1 MRLREVF
8 VLGVMLLAGM
18 FSGCRHAA
26 PPRADERPAEAP
38 PRGERVERAPDAG
51 DGGVAPLPKESSPIT
66 FERIARYPEPGWNV
80 PRSIQHSP
88 DGAMITFLA
97 SETGDDTM
105 SLFAFDVSTGK
116 TRVLLRAADLGQ
128 TSGPRSREEELRRE
142 RQRDRNEGITKHV
155 WARRA
160 NVLVVPHA
168 GDVFVRDAR
177 GVRRLTSTPEP
188 EIDPQPCDSG
198 ERVAFVRRGELVS
211 MDLAASKETVLTTG
225 AKEGLT
231 HGLSD
236 FNAQEEFSEPSGFFW
251 SPRCD
256 RIAYVEVDERH
267 VDRVPILGF
276 RNDRADLMMQP
287 YPAVGTKNPI
297 VRVGIVDLA
306 TRKTTWLRLPD
317 EHERYFGRFTWAED
331 GKSLYVQALSRDQKR
346 LELLRV
352 DPATGTTTEML
363 KQSSAAWVA
372 FSPMRL
378 SKKEKSF
385 LFTAERNGHRHLE
398 LRSATDGRIIR
409 ELTNGAD
416 GEWDVESVALDEG
429 GGRALVVGTLDGPL
443 ERHLYAVPLAGGRP
457 VKLTSEKGV
466 HGLRIDESGET
477 WVDVH
482 SSRDRLPRAVVVRKG
497 KPAGELPVRRDEDL
511 DVLRLRTPKLVTVDG
526 PGKTKLQAEV
536 LEPRDM
542 RGRHPVVVF
551 VYGGPHSQAIVDS
564 WSPRLLWQ
572 HLADRGFVVFQ
583 LDNRG
588 TGGRGIAFVQEV
600 HKRLGERELE
610 DQLAGAKWLASQS
623 FVDPARIG
631 IYGHS
636 YGGFMAA
643 LAMLDGKGAFK
654 AGVAG
659 APVIDWRL
667 YDSGYTE
674 RYMETPATNA
684 AGYDAAD
691 LSKKVDG
698 LSGRLFL
705 IHAAMDENVHF
716 ANTAKLVDA
725 LIARHRPFDL
735 LVLPGERHGTR
746 APAAKSYVPERIVD
760 FFVREL
766 R

>member
-1 MRLREVF
+1 MRLRD
-8 VLGVMLLAGM
+8 VLAVTVTLLSSNVG
-18 FSGCRHAA
+18 GCHRGA
-26 PPRADERPAEAP
+26 PPD
-38 PRGERVERAPDAG
+38 GDAG
-51 DGGVAPLPKESSPIT
+51 VVAPLPKESSPIT

-80 PRSIQHSP
+80 PRSIQHAP
-88 DGAMITFLA
+88 DGAAITFLA
-97 SETGDDTM
+97 SEKGDDTM
-105 SLFAFDVSTGK
+105 SLFTFDIGTGK
-116 TRVLLRAADLGQ
+116 TSVLLRAADLGQ
-128 TSGPRSREEELRRE
+128 TSGTRSREEELRRE

-160 NVLVVPHA
+160 NVLVVPHG

-188 EIDPQPCDSG
+188 EVDPQPCDSG
-198 ERVAFVRRGELVS
+198 ERVAFVRKGELASIDVS
-211 MDLAASKETVLTTG
+211 TGAETVLTTG
-225 AKEGLT
+225 AAEGLT

-276 RNDRADLMMQP
+276 RSDRADLMLQP

-297 VRVGIVDLA
+297 VRVGVVDVA
-306 TRKTTWLRLPD
+306 TRKTTWLRLPEKD
-317 EHERYFGRFTWAED
+317 AEQERYFGRFTWAED
-331 GKSLYVQALSRDQKR
+331 GTALYLQTLSRDQKR
-346 LELLRV
+346 LALLRV
-352 DPATGTTTEML
+352 DPLTGATTEVL
-363 KQSSAAWVA
+363 TQSSPAWVS

-378 SKKEKSF
+378 LKKEKSF

-398 LRSATDGRIIR
+398 LRSAADGELVR
-409 ELTNGAD
+409 ELTNGAN
-416 GEWDVESVALDEG
+416 GEWDVESVAVDEN
-429 GGRALVVGTLDGPL
+429 GGRALVVGTLDGPR
-443 ERHLYAVPLAGGRP
+443 ERHLYAVPLAGGTP

-466 HGLRIDESGET
+466 HGPRIDESGET

-482 SSRDRLPRAVVVRKG
+482 SARDRLPRAVVVRHG
-497 KPAGELPVRRDEDL
+497 KIAGELRVPSAGDGDL
-511 DVLRLRTPKLVTVDG
+511 EALRIRTPKVVTVEG
-526 PGKTKLQAEV
+526 PGGTRLHAEV
-536 LEPRDM
+536 LEPREI
-542 RGRHPVVVF
+542 RGRHPAVVF
-551 VYGGPHSQAIVDS
+551 VYGGPYSQAILDS

-588 TGGRGIAFVQEV
+588 TGGRGISFVQQV
-600 HKRLGERELE
+600 HKRLGQLELE
-610 DQLAGAKWLASQS
+610 DQLAGAKWLASQP
-623 FVDPARIG
+623 FVNPARIG

-636 YGGFMAA
+636 YGGFMAT
-643 LAMLDGKGAFK
+643 LAMLEGKGAFK

-667 YDSGYTE
+667 YDTGYTE
-674 RYMETPATNA
+674 RYMETPETNA
-684 AGYDAAD
+684 AGYAAAD

-698 LSGRLFL
+698 LTGRLFL

-725 LIARHRPFDL
+725 LVAKHAPFDL

-746 APAAKSYVPERIVD
+746 APAAKSYVPQRVVD

-766 R
+766 Q